1 MLLCYLDESGD
12 EQPLR
17 TRTDPPV
24 LVIGGLIVD
33 SSRAQAL
40 VWDFLQLKK
49 QFNPILNREETK
61 LSEVIAFEMK
71 GSNLRADMRS
81 TSRRRRRAAFGILD
95 SVLQLLERHHALVV
109 GEVFIKGATPLGRW
123 VYPKAVAS
131 LADQFERLLRA
142 AGAEGLMIL
151 DARTKSKNV
160 PSVQRITT
168 QRFRSGGGAYP
179 HLVESPVF
187 GHSDAHVVLLSRVR
201 LCGRT
206 ID

>member
-71 GSNLRADMRS
+71 GA
-81 TSRRRRRAAFGILD
+81 
-95 SVLQLLERHHALVV
+95 
-109 GEVFIKGATPLGRW
+109 
-123 VYPKAVAS
+123 
-131 LADQFERLLRA
+131 
-142 AGAEGLMIL
+142 
-151 DARTKSKNV
+151 
-160 PSVQRITT
+160 
-168 QRFRSGGGAYP
+168 
-179 HLVESPVF
+179 
-187 GHSDAHVVLLSRVR
+187 
-201 LCGRT
+201 
-206 ID
+206 